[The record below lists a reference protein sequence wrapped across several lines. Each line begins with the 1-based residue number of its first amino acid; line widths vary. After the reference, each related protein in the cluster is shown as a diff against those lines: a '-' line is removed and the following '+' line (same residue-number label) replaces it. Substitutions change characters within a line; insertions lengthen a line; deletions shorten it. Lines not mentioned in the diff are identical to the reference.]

1 MAQTYPSATD
11 AAHASRSGK
20 AISTET
26 WTIDTPEGPRR
37 AHIVMQPGRTP
48 VYVYASCPSL
58 SIRHAVPPSSDIDRI
73 HQWEQ
78 Y

>member
-1 MAQTYPSATD
+1 
-11 AAHASRSGK
+11 
-20 AISTET
+20 
-26 WTIDTPEGPRR
+26 
-37 AHIVMQPGRTP
+37 MQPGRTP

-73 HQWEQ
+73 QQWEQ